1 MEVPSSTVANT
12 VIWCACCGTQKLA
25 EIKDGKLI
33 IYDRRHGVRHF
44 AVVSLIELMEKNEN
58 TISPPNLSV

>member
-1 MEVPSSTVANT
+1 MEVRTAGTTLVVHSQAGT

-25 EIKDGKLI
+25 EVKDGKLI

-44 AVVSLIELMEKNEN
+44 AVVSLIELLEKK
-58 TISPPNLSV
+58 